1 MFNSPIFVIIEEAHV
16 FIPKGEDAR
25 AKYWA
30 TKIAREGR
38 KFGLGLCV
46 VSQRPRNI
54 EPSILSQMGSLAV
67 MKMVQEEVDET
78 NEAIQHKDPEE
89 IVDGL
94 IDICVFAIGTLDAFG
109 VDAYKAWDEIYNA
122 NMMKNVGVKEGRP
135 NPLGLPDLIKPDN
148 WENPSHEGN
157 HGSLHNAL

>member
-1 MFNSPIFVIIEEAHV
+1 MSKNWVDDINTMHQ
-16 FIPKGEDAR
+16 
-25 AKYWA
+25 
-30 TKIAREGR
+30 
-38 KFGLGLCV
+38 KFGVHDWFKAELKKDPNKLKEFLEF
-46 VSQRPRNI
+46 R
-54 EPSILSQMGSLAV
+54 

-157 HGSLHNAL
+157 HGSLRNAL

>member
-1 MFNSPIFVIIEEAHV
+1 MSENWVDDINAMH
-16 FIPKGEDAR
+16 K
-25 AKYWA
+25 
-30 TKIAREGR
+30 
-38 KFGLGLCV
+38 KFGV
-46 VSQRPRNI
+46 HDWFKK
-54 EPSILSQMGSLAV
+54 ELAKDSNKLKEFLEFR

-109 VDAYKAWDEIYNA
+109 VDAYAAWDQIYNA
-122 NMMKNVGVKEGRP
+122 NMMKEVGVKEGRP

-148 WENPSHEGN
+148 WENPSHKGN

>member
-1 MFNSPIFVIIEEAHV
+1 MSENWVDDINAMH
-16 FIPKGEDAR
+16 K
-25 AKYWA
+25 
-30 TKIAREGR
+30 
-38 KFGLGLCV
+38 KFGVHDWFKAELKKDPNKLKEFLEF
-46 VSQRPRNI
+46 R
-54 EPSILSQMGSLAV
+54 

-109 VDAYKAWDEIYNA
+109 IDAYKAWDEIYNA

-148 WENPSHEGN
+148 WKNPSHEGN
-157 HGSLHNAL
+157 HGNLHNAL

>member
-1 MFNSPIFVIIEEAHV
+1 MSENWVDDINAMH
-16 FIPKGEDAR
+16 K
-25 AKYWA
+25 
-30 TKIAREGR
+30 
-38 KFGLGLCV
+38 KFGVHDWFKAELKKDPNKLKEFLEF
-46 VSQRPRNI
+46 R
-54 EPSILSQMGSLAV
+54 

-148 WENPSHEGN
+148 WKNPSHKGN
-157 HGSLHNAL
+157 HGNLHNAL

>member
-1 MFNSPIFVIIEEAHV
+1 MSENWVDDINAMH
-16 FIPKGEDAR
+16 K
-25 AKYWA
+25 
-30 TKIAREGR
+30 
-38 KFGLGLCV
+38 KFGVHDWFKAELKKDPNKLKEFLEF
-46 VSQRPRNI
+46 R
-54 EPSILSQMGSLAV
+54 

-109 VDAYKAWDEIYNA
+109 IDAYKAWDEIYNA

-148 WENPSHEGN
+148 WKNPSHKGN
-157 HGSLHNAL
+157 HGNLHNAL

>member
-1 MFNSPIFVIIEEAHV
+1 MSENWVDDINAMH
-16 FIPKGEDAR
+16 K
-25 AKYWA
+25 
-30 TKIAREGR
+30 
-38 KFGLGLCV
+38 KFGVHDWFKAELKKDPNKLKEFLEF
-46 VSQRPRNI
+46 R
-54 EPSILSQMGSLAV
+54 

-109 VDAYKAWDEIYNA
+109 IDAYKAWDEIYNA

-148 WENPSHEGN
+148 WKNPSHKGN

>member
-1 MFNSPIFVIIEEAHV
+1 MSENWVDDINAMHQ
-16 FIPKGEDAR
+16 
-25 AKYWA
+25 
-30 TKIAREGR
+30 
-38 KFGLGLCV
+38 KFGVHDWFKAELKKDPNKLKEFLEF
-46 VSQRPRNI
+46 R
-54 EPSILSQMGSLAV
+54 

-109 VDAYKAWDEIYNA
+109 IDAYKAWDEIYNA

-135 NPLGLPDLIKPDN
+135 NPLGLPDLIKPNN

-157 HGSLHNAL
+157 HGMFNNAL

>member
-1 MFNSPIFVIIEEAHV
+1 MSENWVDDINAMH
-16 FIPKGEDAR
+16 K
-25 AKYWA
+25 
-30 TKIAREGR
+30 
-38 KFGLGLCV
+38 KFGVHEWFKAELKKDPNKLKEFLEF
-46 VSQRPRNI
+46 R
-54 EPSILSQMGSLAV
+54 

-109 VDAYKAWDEIYNA
+109 IDAYKAWDEIYNA

-148 WENPSHEGN
+148 WKNPSHKGN

>member
-1 MFNSPIFVIIEEAHV
+1 MSENWVDDINAMH
-16 FIPKGEDAR
+16 K
-25 AKYWA
+25 
-30 TKIAREGR
+30 
-38 KFGLGLCV
+38 KFGVHDWFKAELKKDPNKLKEFLEF
-46 VSQRPRNI
+46 R
-54 EPSILSQMGSLAV
+54 

-122 NMMKNVGVKEGRP
+122 NMMKNVGDVSDSLLELHKKRKDLKKKDEQP
-135 NPLGLPDLIKPDN
+135 ALPGTTNNNVFVGSTADLQRMLRNDPIDVTPKN
-148 WENPSHEGN
+148 
-157 HGSLHNAL
+157 

>member
-1 MFNSPIFVIIEEAHV
+1 MSENWVDDINAMH
-16 FIPKGEDAR
+16 K
-25 AKYWA
+25 
-30 TKIAREGR
+30 
-38 KFGLGLCV
+38 KFGV
-46 VSQRPRNI
+46 HDWFKA
-54 EPSILSQMGSLAV
+54 ELAKDPNKLKEFLEFR

-148 WENPSHEGN
+148 WKNPSHKGN

>member
-1 MFNSPIFVIIEEAHV
+1 MSENWVDDINAMH
-16 FIPKGEDAR
+16 K
-25 AKYWA
+25 
-30 TKIAREGR
+30 
-38 KFGLGLCV
+38 KFGVHDWFKAELKKDPNKLKEFLEF
-46 VSQRPRNI
+46 R
-54 EPSILSQMGSLAV
+54 

-157 HGSLHNAL
+157 HGSLRNAL

>member
-1 MFNSPIFVIIEEAHV
+1 MSENWVDDINAMH
-16 FIPKGEDAR
+16 K
-25 AKYWA
+25 
-30 TKIAREGR
+30 
-38 KFGLGLCV
+38 KFGVHDWFKAELKKDPNKLKEFLEF
-46 VSQRPRNI
+46 R
-54 EPSILSQMGSLAV
+54 

-109 VDAYKAWDEIYNA
+109 VDAYAAWDQIYNA
-122 NMMKNVGVKEGRP
+122 NIMKEVGVKEGRP

-148 WENPSHEGN
+148 WENPSHKGN

>member
-1 MFNSPIFVIIEEAHV
+1 MSENWVDDINAMH
-16 FIPKGEDAR
+16 K
-25 AKYWA
+25 
-30 TKIAREGR
+30 
-38 KFGLGLCV
+38 KFGVHDWFKAELNKDPNKLKEFLEF
-46 VSQRPRNI
+46 R
-54 EPSILSQMGSLAV
+54 

-148 WENPSHEGN
+148 WKNPSHEGN

>member
-1 MFNSPIFVIIEEAHV
+1 MSKDWVKDINDMHQ
-16 FIPKGEDAR
+16 
-25 AKYWA
+25 
-30 TKIAREGR
+30 
-38 KFGLGLCV
+38 KFGVHKWVDDNGHRLDKLLEF
-46 VSQRPRNI
+46 R
-54 EPSILSQMGSLAV
+54 

-78 NEAIQHKDPEE
+78 NEAIKNKDPEE

-109 VDAYKAWDEIYNA
+109 VDAHKAWDEIYNA
-122 NMMKNVGVKEGRP
+122 NIMKEVGVKEGRP

-157 HGSLHNAL
+157 HGMFNNAL

>member
-1 MFNSPIFVIIEEAHV
+1 MSENWVDDINAMH
-16 FIPKGEDAR
+16 K
-25 AKYWA
+25 
-30 TKIAREGR
+30 
-38 KFGLGLCV
+38 KFGVHDWFKAELKKDPNKLKEFLEF
-46 VSQRPRNI
+46 R
-54 EPSILSQMGSLAV
+54 

-109 VDAYKAWDEIYNA
+109 IDAYKAWDEIYNA

-135 NPLGLPDLIKPDN
+135 NPLGLPDLIKPDD
-148 WENPSHEGN
+148 WKNPSHKGN

>member
-1 MFNSPIFVIIEEAHV
+1 MSENWVDDINAMH
-16 FIPKGEDAR
+16 K
-25 AKYWA
+25 
-30 TKIAREGR
+30 
-38 KFGLGLCV
+38 KFGVHDWFKAELKKDPNKLKEFLEF
-46 VSQRPRNI
+46 R
-54 EPSILSQMGSLAV
+54 

-109 VDAYKAWDEIYNA
+109 IDAYKAWDEIYNA

-148 WENPSHEGN
+148 WKNPSHEGN

>member
-1 MFNSPIFVIIEEAHV
+1 MSNDWVDDINAMHQ
-16 FIPKGEDAR
+16 
-25 AKYWA
+25 
-30 TKIAREGR
+30 
-38 KFGLGLCV
+38 KFGV
-46 VSQRPRNI
+46 HDWFRN
-54 EPSILSQMGSLAV
+54 ELKKDPNKLKEFLEFR

-109 VDAYKAWDEIYNA
+109 VDAYAAWDQIYNA
-122 NMMKNVGVKEGRP
+122 NMMKKVGVKEGRP

-148 WENPSHEGN
+148 WENPSHKDN
-157 HGSLHNAL
+157 HGMLNNAL